1 MSASIRKRQTGPRSI
16 ALAWTNDSNS
26 QTGDGIIRYELADY
40 EWIAI
45 KPMLPGQNYLIP
57 VDGKIWN
64 EEDVRRQGVSI
75 DGLLSQH
82 KASGVRVR
90 LVVFEASRRNPYERR
105 FGTYSHGLVPIQ
117 TSENALIPSSAA
129 PDQVV
134 EDPDE
139 LHSQLMTALLTQ
151 MDSSKGIDKVFN
163 NTRNTVRAATQGQQI
178 PAVSSKLTESVNLWP
193 ARSGAPVSAVGSAA
207 SGRRK

>member
-1 MSASIRKRQTGPRSI
+1 MSAPIRKRQTGPRSI

-75 DGLLSQH
+75 
-82 KASGVRVR
+82 
-90 LVVFEASRRNPYERR
+90 VFEASRRNPYERR

-139 LHSQLMTALLTQ
+139 LHSHRSSYANGFFEGDRQGLQQHPKRSEGCYSGPT
-151 MDSSKGIDKVFN
+151 DSSCVI
-163 NTRNTVRAATQGQQI
+163 
-178 PAVSSKLTESVNLWP
+178 
-193 ARSGAPVSAVGSAA
+193 
-207 SGRRK
+207 